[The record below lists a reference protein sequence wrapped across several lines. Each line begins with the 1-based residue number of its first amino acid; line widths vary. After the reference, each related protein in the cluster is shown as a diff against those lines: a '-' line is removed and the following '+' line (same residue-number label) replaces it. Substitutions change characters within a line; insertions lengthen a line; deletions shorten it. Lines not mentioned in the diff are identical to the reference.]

1 MILNF
6 SQGFTAKEE
15 TVKGEKVLA
24 TLGNRDAALEVAL
37 CTAATGGPHLELRRL
52 SWGDGVGWYR
62 QQTLQITVTEAEGLL
77 LALRAGRS
85 KWKARAADSSRKV
98 IPFPTL
104 AGAQERPERKAAWRR
119 GAAKRAD
126 GPGGE
131 APAGVARAARRGRG

>member
-1 MILNF
+1 M
-6 SQGFTAKEE
+6 
-15 TVKGEKVLA
+15 KGEKVLA
-24 TLGNRDAALEVAL
+24 TLGNRDTALEVAL

-104 AGAQERPERKAAWRR
+104 AGAQGRPAA
-119 GAAKRAD
+119 
-126 GPGGE
+126 
-131 APAGVARAARRGRG
+131 GRGKTSGRPR